1 MANRIVRAIDEIFN
15 DFWKRH
21 RLNLGLAVA
30 AVLMARRVGVGVVG
44 RYMPVRTVP
53 KHAIKT
59 RARTPSRMPSSPGS
73 PRPCRTEP
81 ERWY

>member
-30 AVLMARRVGVGVVG
+30 AVLMARKVGVGVVG
-44 RYMPVRTVP
+44 RYSSNG
-53 KHAIKT
+53 
-59 RARTPSRMPSSPGS
+59 PSRRTGDDSGNVAEGS
-73 PRPCRTEP
+73 P
-81 ERWY
+81 ERRES